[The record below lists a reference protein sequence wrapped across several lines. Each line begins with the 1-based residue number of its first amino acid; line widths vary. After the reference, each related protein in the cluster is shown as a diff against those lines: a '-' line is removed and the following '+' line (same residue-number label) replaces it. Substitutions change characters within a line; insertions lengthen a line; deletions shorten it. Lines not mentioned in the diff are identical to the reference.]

1 MLMLPNKEPEELM
14 KELSPFS
21 PVRNI
26 FFSLFLCDANTET
39 TDIEIVKLI
48 I

>member
-1 MLMLPNKEPEELM
+1 M

-26 FFSLFLCDANTET
+26 FFFSLCDANTET